1 MKEVA
6 AQEPLRIINGVAPI
20 RICDNGGWTDTWF
33 AKTGKI
39 FNIAVYPYV
48 EVQVEVFHRDDQPQQ
63 VVVFAENYGQ
73 RFTVKHRAG
82 GWGEHPLLEAA
93 IERMKVPSDL
103 ALNVT
108 IFSEAPSGASTGT
121 SAAVGVALVG
131 ALDRLTRGHLTAHEV
146 AYTAQAI
153 ETQML
158 KLQCGIQDQLCSA
171 YGAIN
176 YIDMFD
182 YPYATVSPIQVPNSI
197 WWELERRLVLI
208 YFGKSHTSSAVHEKV
223 IRELEGSGSGLPKA
237 SGSARHTGKI
247 PRCCIRRDFAGLGKA
262 MIENTEAQERLHP
275 DLVSA
280 DARRVIEIAKAHGAL
295 GWKVNGAGGD
305 GGSLTILAGA
315 LSHVKRTMIREIEAE
330 NPLCKNIPVYLSR
343 TGLRTWEGLKRQV
356 PTGHSSLTSYCT
368 LCVISLRCCWRWVT
382 AMSAG

>member
-1 MKEVA
+1 MTEMA
-6 AQEPLRIINGVAPI
+6 ARRPLRIINGVAPI

-39 FNIAVYPYV
+39 FNIGVYPYV
-48 EVQVEVFHRDDQPQQ
+48 EVQVEVFRRDDQPQQ
-63 VVVFAENYGQ
+63 VLVFAENYGKRFSVTQ
-73 RFTVKHRAG
+73 RTE

-103 ALNVT
+103 ALNLT
-108 IFSEAPSGASTGT
+108 IFSEAPGGASTGT

-146 AYTAQAI
+146 AYAAQAI

-158 KLQCGIQDQLCSA
+158 KLQCGIQDQLCAA
-171 YGAIN
+171 YGGIN
-176 YIDMFD
+176 YIEMFD
-182 YPYATVSPIQVPNSI
+182 YPHATVSPIQIPNTT

-223 IRELEGSGSGLPKA
+223 IRELEGLGPDCQKLQDLRATPEKSRDAVYAG
-237 SGSARHTGKI
+237 
-247 PRCCIRRDFAGLGKA
+247 DFAGLGKA
-262 MIENTEAQERLHP
+262 MIENTEAQERLHS
-275 DLVSA
+275 DLVSQ

-305 GGSLTILAGA
+305 GGSLTILSGA
-315 LSHVKRTMIREIEAE
+315 LSHVKRAMIREIEAE
-330 NPLCKNIPVYLSR
+330 NPRFKNIPLYLSR
-343 TGLRTWEGLKRQV
+343 TGLRTWEGLLGEAQ
-356 PTGHSSLTSYCT
+356 
-368 LCVISLRCCWRWVT
+368 
-382 AMSAG
+382 